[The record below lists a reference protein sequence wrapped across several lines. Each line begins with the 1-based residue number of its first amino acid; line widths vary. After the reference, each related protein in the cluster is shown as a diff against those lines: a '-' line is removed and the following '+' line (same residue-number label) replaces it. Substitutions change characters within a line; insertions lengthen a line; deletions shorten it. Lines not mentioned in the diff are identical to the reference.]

1 MKAKV
6 QPIIKRGNI
15 IIDAEGQVL
24 GKLAVQIADLLRG
37 KAKPTFLPNKD
48 AGDFVTIKNV
58 GKMKITGKKMEQKMY
73 YHHTGYLGG
82 LKTTPLKKLFTE
94 DPGEVLKIAVSGM
107 LPKNKLRARFLKRI
121 KFEKVPSL
129 VKSAEDKKE

>member
-1 MKAKV
+1 MKG
-6 QPIIKRGNI
+6 QTTYKRENI
-15 IIDAEGQVL
+15 VIDADGQVL

-48 AGDFVTIKNV
+48 EGDFVTIKNV
-58 GKMKITGKKMEQKMY
+58 SKMKITGKKMEQKMY

-82 LKTTPLKKLFTE
+82 LKTTPLKKLFPE

-121 KFEKVPSL
+121 KFEK
-129 VKSAEDKKE
+129 AKE